1 MENRL
6 PRWVDDSTVPRMQ
19 SEFGVRSMSDR
30 LRRVAVR
37 TPTLTGDFA
46 AAGWRAEP
54 SEAMLD
60 EHRAF
65 VAVLEAAGCTVEV
78 LDPTPGLVDAMYA
91 YDPVFVTGRGA
102 VVFNQIKPAR
112 VGEPA
117 NMERDL
123 AALGIPIVGR
133 LSRDAYADGGD
144 MAWLD
149 ANTLA
154 IGRGFRTNRLAID
167 EMTAILAEEGVTVV
181 SYDMAAGPG
190 RDFVT
195 HLMSF
200 ISPVAAD
207 KAVVH
212 LSSMPVALFELLEER
227 GWTLIPCDDDEYDT
241 QGCNIL
247 AVAPNVAVM
256 YDSAPK
262 VAARLRAAGVEVHEV
277 HAPNMTLGDGG
288 PTCLTRPLWRQN

>member
-1 MENRL
+1 
-6 PRWVDDSTVPRMQ
+6 MQ
-19 SEFGVRSMSDR
+19 TEFGVRSMSDR

-54 SEAMLD
+54 DAAMLD

-65 VAVLEAAGCTVEV
+65 VATLESAGCTVEV
-78 LDPTPGLVDAMYA
+78 LDPTPGQVDAVYA
-91 YDPVFVTGRGA
+91 YDPVFVTSRGA
-102 VVFNQIKPAR
+102 VVLNQVKPAR

-117 NMERDL
+117 DLERDL
-123 AALGIPIVGR
+123 VALGVPVVGR
-133 LSRDAYADGGD
+133 LSEGAYADGGD
-144 MAWLD
+144 MMWLD
-149 ANTLA
+149 HDTLA
-154 IGRGFRTNRLAID
+154 IGRGFRTNRQAID
-167 EMTAILAEEGVTVV
+167 EMTAILAEEGIDVV

-190 RDFVT
+190 REFVT

-212 LSSMPVALFELLEER
+212 LPSMPVALFELLEER

-247 AVAPNVAVM
+247 AVAPDVAVM

-262 VAARLRAAGVEVHEV
+262 VAARLREAGVEVLEV
-277 HAPNMTLGDGG
+277 SAPNLTLGDGG
-288 PTCLTRPLWRQN
+288 PTCLTRPVWRQN